1 MTRDEIATS
10 LYEMNKKFVNNKWLM
25 KGLMSRVPYK
35 RDMYIWFAK
44 VSASVAI
51 EAIKERINPLNVE
64 RYQQLVKPEWYD
76 G

>member
-1 MTRDEIATS
+1 
-10 LYEMNKKFVNNKWLM
+10 MNKKFVNNKWLM

-64 RYQQLVKPEWYD
+64 RYQQLVKPDWYD

>member
-1 MTRDEIATS
+1 
-10 LYEMNKKFVNNKWLM
+10 M

-64 RYQQLVKPEWYD
+64 RYQQLVKPDWYD